1 MKKTLSILMA
11 MMVIFVSTNLKINA
25 QGEVSDAWSEIAGK
39 SSNELTSMEI
49 IGDIALAI
57 ESQGRQS
64 EVGFV
69 EGEFILNDDP
79 IGAQLLLN
87 VISPMIGEPISFEM
101 YATDGVTYLYNS
113 QEGKWEVEQWTSTA
127 AEIRKELEEAM
138 KSSQNELSQE
148 NLSAESSNF
157 IEKYFT
163 VKDEEDR
170 YAFTLNEKID
180 GKEFYEDLDKA
191 VDLDTVINNAVE
203 EADQQADQI
212 GKKVDSNYEESL
224 RNVIN
229 PDAFADFF
237 KMEPQ
242 FTIVYDKVTG
252 LFQSLDLGLKINSDL
267 ISERISTR
275 EAAYLPEW
283 FHLNSKFEAKG
294 YGEKYDIQVPTEAT
308 NSQNP
313 VPDEE
318 TTEEPAA

>member
-1 MKKTLSILMA
+1 MKKILSLLMA
-11 MMVIFVSTNLKINA
+11 VIVIFVNTNLNVDA
-25 QGEVSDAWSEIAGK
+25 QGEVSNAWSEIAGK
-39 SSNELTSMEI
+39 SSGELTSMEL

-87 VISPMIGEPISFEM
+87 VISPMMGEPISFEM

-127 AEIRKELEEAM
+127 AEIRKELEDAM
-138 KSSQNELSQE
+138 KSSENALSE
-148 NLSAESSNF
+148 EDLSADSSAF

-163 VKDEEDR
+163 LSDDQDR

-191 VDLDTVINNAVE
+191 VDLETVIKNAVE

-212 GKKVDSNYEESL
+212 GRTVDSNYEESL

-229 PDAFADFF
+229 PDAFAEFF

-242 FTIVYDKVTG
+242 FTIVYDKATG
-252 LFQSLDLGLKINSDL
+252 LFQSLDLGLKISSDL
-267 ISERISTR
+267 ISERMSTK

-294 YGEKYDIQVPTEAT
+294 YGEGYDIQVPTEAI
-308 NSQNP
+308 NGQNP
-313 VPDEE
+313 ASDEE
-318 TTEEPAA
+318 TMEEPAA